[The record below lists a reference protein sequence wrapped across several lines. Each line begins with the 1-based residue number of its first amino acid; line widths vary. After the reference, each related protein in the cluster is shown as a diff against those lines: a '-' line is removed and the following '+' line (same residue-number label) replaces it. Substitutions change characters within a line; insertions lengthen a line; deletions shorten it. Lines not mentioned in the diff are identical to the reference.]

1 MNERLPPFPGIISQF
16 EPQYSTLAASR
27 RITRNKRLPSN
38 AQLDVIQESSITEDA
53 PPFLRLLDIYLRHTQ
68 DVEAYNK
75 PKHFITNVAAL
86 HEFVFSPKCP
96 ILGTGSLFVVR
107 AKHFDPG
114 DNGFRPIDGRS
125 INTELY
131 CLKTPNFNSNSIID
145 GEDFRKEY
153 YDTALQEL
161 RILLH
166 PKLRTCENIINLFG
180 LDFQEDYDDYKVAWP
195 VLLTE
200 YAEYGTLNN
209 LQENISFNAEL
220 ERLLLLDVAFGLQA
234 LHQCNIIHGDV
245 KSENVL
251 VCRHPQRKYV
261 ARISSFGLSVINP
274 NSDLLDHK
282 LPGGTFLWSAPEI
295 EQPLSVAGMKQ
306 ADVFSFGLLAWR
318 VVVKHPYPFSL
329 ILPRRLELEDHSDMV
344 KTVTRAKSNMAFP
357 QLVKETLLANSH
369 CRDFYSS
376 MFKNEKEEKAS
387 IIAEKEHIYWV
398 MGEIPSI
405 LDQLHKAYP
414 ENLSNLLA
422 KPSTLLSLSA
432 GLESLLNSK
441 LEIARYAGF
450 LLFQLWSSPR
460 FQVVK
465 RDSDECCQ
473 LLLRLCNLDFG
484 LAQAFTACYHECCG
498 KDAGL
503 VDPWWTEFAASRGSY
518 YALQS
523 LRSSHRL
530 IYQRLMTTPLDF
542 EPVLENPEQSVVHLL
557 QCCREG
563 NYKGAIDA
571 LAAGAPAR
579 PLQEGSIS
587 ALHWLVSF
595 DDSQQAAELSS
606 QLVKNGAA
614 LEAWEGAGDD
624 FTYGRVTGTPLHWAI
639 WHRNISAVQALTLL
653 ISQPDRQNVDR
664 AICIAA
670 SMHFHDVLELLRNWI
685 VRLKSS
691 ARSDYDWHSA
701 MICAADNSTYALPRK
716 LRHQPGN
723 LASAFEKTMN
733 IIISVEMP
741 SAEDVEIMFDLAVSQ
756 NNPPLLRLLF
766 TQLGLAKRKDLFKPR
781 PRFPSHPIFTLIVQG
796 SLELLNIFIEQ
807 GILSSQ
813 MEFGPE
819 RFRPLQ
825 VCCVTRQ
832 RDLAFVTKLLEIGC
846 PVDDIG
852 GTDASRWT
860 PFSMAVSL
868 GMSEIATLLL
878 EHGADKDYMM
888 GWLGGSTVTMNLLQI
903 WPEIPLSRLKYL
915 LEELP
920 RLGFGHISF
929 WSWSE
934 AGGNLIYGLAMS
946 HWPSLTSGSP
956 LGRSAKYIFNQL
968 GDRDCLNNLDKLG
981 QTALQMACATGNLE
995 IIGALIDAGQDVN
1008 LSVAATPLKEAK
1020 DWLEN
1025 CRRREQEAISRRG
1038 EPGGEFRLA
1047 QLLSNRASVIV
1058 ELLERNGAI
1067 ERTPL
1072 EAMEKTR
1079 HLIASGKWQKPT
1091 EDKSLDRLS
1100 GFLSRTSIG
1109 DGGSTSSKESKDH
1122 RGRKS
1127 ISQKLLGRLGKSA
1140 DRSHQSGLQALDA
1153 QPAEQY
1159 WGPDSIGSSR
1169 TDLVDFPSPMSSP
1182 FQPASRSV
1190 SSVSSLRSSVIGRK
1204 SSENLPHSRHS
1215 SVASSQ
1221 PPRVSPSRRP
1231 ISLFGRSS
1239 SQVNKSSASI
1249 ETQPRPQSVLVKSQ
1263 QQTSP
1268 AAQLQPQHTAPSRM
1282 AQSQTPLRGSTPVPI
1297 QPQHTAP
1304 SQLDNWSKST
1314 CLNAS
1319 PATKSLP
1326 STSSDAAVLYTVTT
1340 NSTAIIISTYTS
1352 TTNLIPTSSS
1362 NLPTT
1367 LPSTPPTATIPLP
1380 IRPLTPTN
1388 PFQPQPT
1395 PQTQQPPVDLTKP
1408 PQSQPLVTLLNE
1420 IRNQLLLYILEGPGA
1435 SHTLFQRISHAK
1447 TVLEELLAVPV
1458 KLSGPVADIGQCED
1472 FYEVKRTV
1480 RSCLEA
1486 MGLAM
1491 EGVNGGA
1498 GV

>member
-27 RITRNKRLPSN
+27 RITRNKRIPSN
-38 AQLDVIQESSITEDA
+38 AQLDDIQESSTTEDA
-53 PPFLRLLDIYLRHTQ
+53 PPFLQLLDIYLRHIQ
-68 DVEAYNK
+68 DGESYNN

-96 ILGTGSLFVVR
+96 ILGTGSLFVFR
-107 AKHFDPG
+107 AKHFDSG
-114 DNGFRPIDGRS
+114 DSGFRPIDGRF

-131 CLKTPNFNSNSIID
+131 CLKTPNFNSNHIVD
-145 GEDFRKEY
+145 RDDFRKEY
-153 YDTALQEL
+153 YNTALQEL

-180 LDFQEDYDDYKVAWP
+180 LDFQEDCDDHKAAWP

-220 ERLLLLDVAFGLQA
+220 ERLLLLDVAFGLQV
-234 LHQCNIIHGDV
+234 LHQCNVVHGDV

-251 VCRHPQRKYV
+251 VCRHPQRKYI
-261 ARISSFGLSVINP
+261 ARISGFGLSVINP
-274 NSDLLDHK
+274 NPDLVDHK

-295 EQPLSVAGMKQ
+295 EQPLSVTGMKQ

-329 ILPRRLELEDHSDMV
+329 ILPRRLELEDHRDMV
-344 KTVTRAKSNMAFP
+344 KTVTRAKSNVAFP
-357 QLVKETLLANSH
+357 KLVQETLLTNSH

-376 MFKNEKEEKAS
+376 MFKRSLGLDPSSRDLSTVVSLLDEKEEKKS
-387 IIAEKEHIYWV
+387 TTAEKESTYWD
-398 MGEIPSI
+398 MGNIPSI

-414 ENLSNLLA
+414 EHLSNLLA
-422 KPSTLLSLSA
+422 KPSTLLSLST
-432 GLESLLNSK
+432 GLEILLTSK
-441 LEIARYAGF
+441 PEIARYAGF
-450 LLFQLWSSPR
+450 LLFQLWSSSQ

-465 RDSDECCQ
+465 RDSNVCCR

-484 LAQAFTACYHECCG
+484 LAQAFAACYHECCG
-498 KDAGL
+498 EDVGL

-518 YALQS
+518 YALYS
-523 LRSSHRL
+523 LRSSHRT
-530 IYQRLMTTPLDF
+530 IYQRLMTSPLDF
-542 EPVLENPEQSVVHLL
+542 EPVLENAERSAVHLL

-563 NYKGAIDA
+563 NYKGVVDA
-571 LAAGAPAR
+571 LAAGASAHPV
-579 PLQEGSIS
+579 QEGSIS

-595 DDSQQAAELSS
+595 DDPQQAAELSL
-606 QLVKNGAA
+606 QLVRNGAA

-624 FTYGRVTGTPLHWAI
+624 FTFGRVTGTPLHWAI
-639 WHRNISAVQALTLL
+639 WHRNISAVQALTSL

-685 VRLKSS
+685 VRLKPS

-733 IIISVEMP
+733 VIISVEMP
-741 SAEDVEIMFDLAVSQ
+741 STEDVEIMFDLAISQ

-766 TQLGLAKRKDLFKPR
+766 TQLSLAKRKDLFKPR
-781 PRFPSHPIFTLIVQG
+781 PRFPSHPIFTLIAQG
-796 SLELLNIFIEQ
+796 SLELLSIFIEQ
-807 GILSSQ
+807 GILTSQ
-813 MEFGPE
+813 VELGPE

-832 RDLAFVTKLLEIGC
+832 RDPAFVAKLLEIGC

-860 PFSMAVSL
+860 PFSMAVAL
-868 GMSEIATLLL
+868 GMFEIATLLL
-878 EHGADKDYMM
+878 EHGADKDYIM
-888 GWLGGSTVTMNLLQI
+888 GWLGGSTITMNLLQI

-920 RLGFGHISF
+920 SLGFGHISF

-946 HWPSLTSGSP
+946 HWPSLTSSSP
-956 LGRSAKYIFNQL
+956 PGRSARYILNQL
-968 GDRDCLNNLDKLG
+968 GDRDCINNLDKLG

-1025 CRRREQEAISRRG
+1025 CRRREQEATPRRS

-1047 QLLSNRASVIV
+1047 QLLSNRASMIV

-1091 EDKSLDRLS
+1091 ED
-1100 GFLSRTSIG
+1100 
-1109 DGGSTSSKESKDH
+1109 
-1122 RGRKS
+1122 
-1127 ISQKLLGRLGKSA
+1127 
-1140 DRSHQSGLQALDA
+1140 
-1153 QPAEQY
+1153 
-1159 WGPDSIGSSR
+1159 
-1169 TDLVDFPSPMSSP
+1169 
-1182 FQPASRSV
+1182 
-1190 SSVSSLRSSVIGRK
+1190 
-1204 SSENLPHSRHS
+1204 
-1215 SVASSQ
+1215 
-1221 PPRVSPSRRP
+1221 
-1231 ISLFGRSS
+1231 
-1239 SQVNKSSASI
+1239 
-1249 ETQPRPQSVLVKSQ
+1249 
-1263 QQTSP
+1263 
-1268 AAQLQPQHTAPSRM
+1268 
-1282 AQSQTPLRGSTPVPI
+1282 VPK
-1297 QPQHTAP
+1297 
-1304 SQLDNWSKST
+1304 N
-1314 CLNAS
+1314 
-1319 PATKSLP
+1319 
-1326 STSSDAAVLYTVTT
+1326 
-1340 NSTAIIISTYTS
+1340 
-1352 TTNLIPTSSS
+1352 
-1362 NLPTT
+1362 
-1367 LPSTPPTATIPLP
+1367 
-1380 IRPLTPTN
+1380 
-1388 PFQPQPT
+1388 
-1395 PQTQQPPVDLTKP
+1395 
-1408 PQSQPLVTLLNE
+1408 
-1420 IRNQLLLYILEGPGA
+1420 
-1435 SHTLFQRISHAK
+1435 
-1447 TVLEELLAVPV
+1447 
-1458 KLSGPVADIGQCED
+1458 
-1472 FYEVKRTV
+1472 
-1480 RSCLEA
+1480 
-1486 MGLAM
+1486 
-1491 EGVNGGA
+1491 
-1498 GV
+1498 